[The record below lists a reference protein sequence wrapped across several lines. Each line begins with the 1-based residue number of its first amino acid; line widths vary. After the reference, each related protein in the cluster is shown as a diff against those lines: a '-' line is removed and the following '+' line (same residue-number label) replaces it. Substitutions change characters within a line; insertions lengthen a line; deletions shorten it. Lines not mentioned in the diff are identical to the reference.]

1 MGTSTGTI
9 MVKKWGD
16 SSASSSEGGTTPVME
31 VFTVTTAA
39 GDPPRPRRILLTR
52 FDATGALA
60 KRVGRRFGS
69 LGPGGGSH
77 RRLTAVFTVHE

>member
-1 MGTSTGTI
+1 MGTSTGMI

-16 SSASSSEGGTTPVME
+16 SASSSEGGTTPME

-39 GDPPRPRRILLTR
+39 GEPPWPRRILMTR

-60 KRVGRRFGS
+60 KRVGRRLGS
-69 LGPGGGSH
+69 LGPWRRLH
-77 RRLTAVFTVHE
+77 RRLMAVFTAWQ